1 MINRKEQDKT
11 AKEEQ
16 ERKLNEFQDW
26 LMSGI
31 IDPQRASEIIELYY
45 EENPFQVKKMKIY
58 IDIETIPTQ
67 NKEHQDFVCE
77 NLKPPANYKNEETIN
92 KWLEENKE
100 LAVNKTSLDGAFG
113 EVVVISAANNDDE
126 VVTFYRKDWQ
136 VKDREKDILTR
147 FNNWL
152 KEQANRCKTVPVFIG
167 HNVTSFDGLFLW
179 QRCIINGV
187 KPYYKMDKRNTYDT
201 MWEWCGYNRESK
213 PSLNKLCQVLNIEQK
228 GDIDGSKVWQA
239 VQDGRIDEVAEYC
252 AKDVERVRAIYKR
265 MNFEVQK

>member
-1 MINRKEQDKT
+1 MINRKEKDET

-31 IDPQRASEIIELYY
+31 IDPQRAKEIIELYY
-45 EENPFQVKKMKIY
+45 KEMPFQVNKMK

-67 NKEHQDFVCE
+67 SKEHQDFVCE
-77 NLKPPANYKNEETIN
+77 NIKPPTNYKNEETIN

-113 EVVVISAANNDDE
+113 EVVVISAAINDDE
-126 VVTFYRKDWQ
+126 VVTFYRNDWQ

-179 QRCIINGV
+179 QRYIINGV

>member
-1 MINRKEQDKT
+1 
-11 AKEEQ
+11 
-16 ERKLNEFQDW
+16 
-26 LMSGI
+26 
-31 IDPQRASEIIELYY
+31 
-45 EENPFQVKKMKIY
+45 MKIY
-58 IDIETIPTQ
+58 LDIETIPTQ
-67 NKEHQDFVCE
+67 SKEHQDFVCE

-113 EVVVISAANNDDE
+113 EVVVISAAINDDE

-187 KPYYKMDKRNTYDT
+187 KPYYKMDK
-201 MWEWCGYNRESK
+201 
-213 PSLNKLCQVLNIEQK
+213 
-228 GDIDGSKVWQA
+228 
-239 VQDGRIDEVAEYC
+239 
-252 AKDVERVRAIYKR
+252 
-265 MNFEVQK
+265 

>member
-1 MINRKEQDKT
+1 
-11 AKEEQ
+11 
-16 ERKLNEFQDW
+16 
-26 LMSGI
+26 
-31 IDPQRASEIIELYY
+31 
-45 EENPFQVKKMKIY
+45 MKIY

-67 NKEHQDFVCE
+67 SKEHQDFVCE

-113 EVVVISAANNDDE
+113 EVVVISAAINDDE

-201 MWEWCGYNRESK
+201 MWEWCGYNR
-213 PSLNKLCQVLNIEQK
+213 
-228 GDIDGSKVWQA
+228 
-239 VQDGRIDEVAEYC
+239 
-252 AKDVERVRAIYKR
+252 
-265 MNFEVQK
+265 